1 MTLAPYVAAGWADR
15 PVATTP
21 WGATSG
27 VRVTAGL
34 GLEWLG
40 VFRFEAGYGVQSR
53 RTHLAFDVTRDFWRI
68 L

>member
-1 MTLAPYVAAGWADR
+1 VA
-15 PVATTP
+15 VTP
-21 WGATSG
+21 WRPTGL

-40 VFRFEAGYGVQSR
+40 VIRLEAGYGVQSHR
-53 RTHLAFDVTRDFWRI
+53 AHFAFDVTRDFWRI